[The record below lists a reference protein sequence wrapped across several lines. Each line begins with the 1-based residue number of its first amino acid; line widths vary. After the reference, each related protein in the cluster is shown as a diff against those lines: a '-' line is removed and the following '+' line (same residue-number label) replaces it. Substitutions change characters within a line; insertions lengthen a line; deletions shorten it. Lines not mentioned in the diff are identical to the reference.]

1 MMLPNTLFNVA
12 DLFVAAINGVWRW
25 WSVGDVGDLTWVSD
39 PLILL
44 LRLLLFLLKI
54 TIYGSGLLIL
64 LAYAPSLPPLLSLSL
79 LMACDDSDGLSVPKQ
94 VRSKFGLCASWR
106 GKLAEFAAMASIS
119 KNEEGV
125 RMEADTFLWLS
136 IVDLLSAIDGV
147 LRDDARLHNSYSCSI
162 DSSRNSDFKW
172 PSLPLY
178 CLASMEATMPGFGVA
193 HEGEK
198 ETYAKHYQ
206 CVMNSNY
213 MYAGL
218 KKIGNLTEQRRLN
231 NSNGYPGKNLRKLQ
245 NQEITQGVR
254 SSTRVGRLAK
264 GRLHKVPVEPPD
276 WNDEF
281 KDPKLLLVVDM
292 LERWKNEASS

>member
-1 MMLPNTLFNVA
+1 MMLPNALFDAA

-64 LAYAPSLPPLLSLSL
+64 SAYAPSLPSLLSLPL
-79 LMACDDSDGLSVPKQ
+79 LMACDDSDGLSVPKR

-106 GKLAEFAAMASIS
+106 GKLAEFAAMAAEIS

-125 RMEADTFLWLS
+125 RMEADTFLWLP

-147 LRDDARLHNSYSCSI
+147 LRGPIKFENKPGKMMRDCIIVTAAALIAVVTATSSTGVINNSQINKQPSYTVEEHRRFSNEGMI
-162 DSSRNSDFKW
+162 EKVAGNDSSGFK
-172 PSLPLY
+172 
-178 CLASMEATMPGFGVA
+178 F
-193 HEGEK
+193 
-198 ETYAKHYQ
+198 Q
-206 CVMNSNY
+206 
-213 MYAGL
+213 
-218 KKIGNLTEQRRLN
+218 
-231 NSNGYPGKNLRKLQ
+231 
-245 NQEITQGVR
+245 
-254 SSTRVGRLAK
+254 
-264 GRLHKVPVEPPD
+264 KVPAEPPD

-281 KDPKLLLVVDM
+281 KDPKLLLVVDIGSARED
-292 LERWKNEASS
+292 LESNESVLQHEWRSFCKVGIHNATQDAEN